1 MRILKEDT
9 IALVVDFQ
17 EKLMPVMAGKEE
29 LEVRTNILVKGLKT
43 LEVPMLIT
51 QQYTKGI
58 GMTIPSL
65 FESSETEEYFD
76 KVTFSCF
83 DDETIRAKIEESGKK
98 NVIVCGI
105 ESHICVLQTC
115 IDLKE
120 AGYTPILVVDCMSS
134 RKESDKEIAI
144 LRAQQ
149 EGILLTTTEAIL
161 FELTRKAGN
170 PTFKLISRLIK

>member
-9 IALVVDFQ
+9 MALVIDFQ
-17 EKLMPVMAGKEE
+17 EKLMPVMDKAEA
-29 LEVRTNILVKGLKT
+29 LEARTGILLKGLRT
-43 LEVPMLIT
+43 LEVPMLFT

-65 FESSETEEYFD
+65 FEAAGEEKYFD
-76 KVTFSCF
+76 KITFSCM
-83 DDETIRAKIEESGKK
+83 DDEAIRNAVEAGGKK

-170 PTFKLISRLIK
+170 PTFKEISRLIK

>member
-1 MRILKEDT
+1 MRILKDNT
-9 IALVVDFQ
+9 IALIVDIQ
-17 EKLMPVMAGKEE
+17 GKLMQVMAESDA
-29 LEVRTNILVKGLKT
+29 LEKQANILVKGLKT

-65 FESSETEEYFD
+65 FESAGTEDYFD
-76 KVTFSCF
+76 KISFSCM
-83 DDETIRAKIEESGKK
+83 DDDAIREAIEESGKK

-134 RKESDKEIAI
+134 RKLSDKQGAI

-161 FELTRKAGN
+161 FELTRVAGN
-170 PTFKLISRLIK
+170 PTFKEISKLIK

>member
-17 EKLMPVMAGKEE
+17 ERLMPVMAEAE
-29 LEVRTNILVKGLKT
+29 ALEARTNILLKGLKV

-51 QQYTKGI
+51 QQYTKAI

-65 FESSETEEYFD
+65 VESAGTEEYFD
-76 KVTFSCF
+76 KISFSCM
-83 DDETIRAKIEESGKK
+83 DDEAIKAAVEASGKK

-134 RKESDKEIAI
+134 RKLSDKEGAI

-170 PTFKLISRLIK
+170 PTFKEISKLIK

>member
-1 MRILKEDT
+1 M
-9 IALVVDFQ
+9 ALVIDFQ
-17 EKLMPVMAGKEE
+17 EKLMPVMDKAEA
-29 LEVRTNILVKGLKT
+29 LEARTGILLKGLRT
-43 LEVPMLIT
+43 LEVPMLFT

-58 GMTIPSL
+58 GMTISSL
-65 FESSETEEYFD
+65 FEAAGEEKYFD
-76 KVTFSCF
+76 KITFSCM
-83 DDETIRAKIEESGKK
+83 DDEAIKNAVEASGKK

-115 IDLKE
+115 MDLKE

-170 PTFKLISRLIK
+170 PTFKEISRLIK

>member
-9 IALVVDFQ
+9 IALAVDFQ
-17 EKLMPVMAGKEE
+17 EKLMPVMACAEE
-29 LEVRTNILVKGLKT
+29 LEARTNILLKGLRT
-43 LEVPMLIT
+43 LEVPTLFT

-58 GMTIPSL
+58 GMTVPSL
-65 FESSETEEYFD
+65 FEAAGTKEYFD
-76 KVTFSCF
+76 KITFSCW
-83 DDETIRAKIEESGKK
+83 DDEAIRNAVEASGKK
-98 NVIVCGI
+98 NVIICGI

-115 IDLKE
+115 MDLKE

-170 PTFKLISRLIK
+170 PTFKEISRLIK

>member
-17 EKLMPVMAGKEE
+17 EKLMPVMANKEE
-29 LEVRTNILVKGLKT
+29 LEARTNILVNGLKT
-43 LEVPMLIT
+43 LEVPMIIT

-65 FESSETEEYFD
+65 LESAETEEYFD
-76 KVTFSCF
+76 KLTFSCF
-83 DDETIRAKIEESGKK
+83 DDEVIKAKIKESGKK

-120 AGYTPILVVDCMSS
+120 AGYNPILVVDCMSS
-134 RKESDKEIAI
+134 RKEPDKEIAI

-170 PTFKLISRLIK
+170 PTFKVISKLIK

>member
-1 MRILKEDT
+1 MRILKDNT

-17 EKLMPVMAGKEE
+17 EKLMPVMANAEE
-29 LEVRTNILVKGLKT
+29 LEKRTSILLKGLKV
-43 LEVPMLIT
+43 LEVPMIVT

-58 GMTIPSL
+58 GMTIESL
-65 FESSETEEYFD
+65 REAAGTEEYFD
-76 KVTFSCF
+76 KITFSCF
-83 DDETIRAKIEESGKK
+83 DDDAIRNKIEKSGCK

-120 AGYTPILVVDCMSS
+120 AGYTPILVTDCMSS
-134 RKESDKEIAI
+134 RKESDKEGAI
-144 LRAQQ
+144 RRALG

-170 PTFKLISRLIK
+170 PQFKEISKLIK

>member
-1 MRILKEDT
+1 MRILREDT
-9 IALVVDFQ
+9 MALIVDFQ
-17 EKLMPVMAGKEE
+17 ERLMPVMANKEE
-29 LEVRTNILVKGLKT
+29 LEVRSNILVKGLKE
-43 LEVPMLIT
+43 LEVPMVIT
-51 QQYTKGI
+51 QQYTKAI

-65 FESSETEEYFD
+65 FESAGTEEYFD
-76 KVTFSCF
+76 KITFSCF
-83 DDETIRAKIEESGKK
+83 DDEEIKAKIEENGKK

-149 EGILLTTTEAIL
+149 EGILLTTSEAIL
-161 FELTRKAGN
+161 FELTRKAGS
-170 PTFKLISRLIK
+170 PTFKVISKLIK

>member
-1 MRILKEDT
+1 
-9 IALVVDFQ
+9 
-17 EKLMPVMAGKEE
+17 
-29 LEVRTNILVKGLKT
+29 
-43 LEVPMLIT
+43 
-51 QQYTKGI
+51 
-58 GMTIPSL
+58 MTIPSL
-65 FESSETEEYFD
+65 FEAAGEEKYFD
-76 KVTFSCF
+76 KITFSCM
-83 DDETIRAKIEESGKK
+83 DDEAIRNAVEAGGKK

-170 PTFKLISRLIK
+170 PTFKEISRLIK

>member
-83 DDETIRAKIEESGKK
+83 DDEAIRAKIEESGKK

-149 EGILLTTTEAIL
+149 EGIVLTTTEAIL

-170 PTFKLISRLIK
+170 PTFKVISKLIK

>member
-9 IALVVDFQ
+9 IALAVDFQ
-17 EKLMPVMAGKEE
+17 EKLMPVMTHAEE
-29 LEVRTNILVKGLKT
+29 LEARTNILLKGLRT
-43 LEVPMLIT
+43 LEVPTLFT

-58 GMTIPSL
+58 GMTVPSL
-65 FESSETEEYFD
+65 FEAAGTKEYFD
-76 KVTFSCF
+76 KITFSCW
-83 DDETIRAKIEESGKK
+83 DDEAIRNAVEASGKK
-98 NVIVCGI
+98 NVIICGI

-115 IDLKE
+115 MDLKE

-170 PTFKLISRLIK
+170 PTFKEISRLIK

>member
-17 EKLMPVMAGKEE
+17 EKLMPVMADTDA
-29 LEVRTNILVKGLKT
+29 LETRTNILLKGLKT
-43 LEVPMLIT
+43 LEVPMIVT

-65 FESSETEEYFD
+65 RESAGTDEYFD
-76 KVTFSCF
+76 KIAFSCF
-83 DDETIRAKIEESGKK
+83 DDDALRNAIEESGKK
-98 NVIVCGI
+98 NVLVCGI

-120 AGYTPILVVDCMSS
+120 AGYTPVLVVDCMSS
-134 RKESDKEIAI
+134 RKSSDKEVAL

-170 PTFKLISRLIK
+170 PTFKAISKLIK

>member
-1 MRILKEDT
+1 
-9 IALVVDFQ
+9 
-17 EKLMPVMAGKEE
+17 
-29 LEVRTNILVKGLKT
+29 
-43 LEVPMLIT
+43 MLFT

-65 FESSETEEYFD
+65 FEAAGEEKYFD
-76 KVTFSCF
+76 KITFSCM
-83 DDETIRAKIEESGKK
+83 DDETIRNAVEASGKK

-115 IDLKE
+115 MDLKE

-170 PTFKLISRLIK
+170 PTFKEISRLIK

>member
-9 IALVVDFQ
+9 MALVVDFQ
-17 EKLMPVMAGKEE
+17 EKLMPVMAGAEC
-29 LEVRTNILVKGLKT
+29 LEARTNILIKGLKT
-43 LEVPMLIT
+43 LDVPMIIT

-58 GMTIPSL
+58 GMTIPSI
-65 FESSETEEYFD
+65 FESAETEEYFD

-83 DDETIRAKIEESGKK
+83 DDEAIRAKIEENGKK

-120 AGYTPILVVDCMSS
+120 AGYNPILVVDCMSS

-149 EGILLTTTEAIL
+149 EGILLTTTEGIL
-161 FELTRKAGN
+161 FELTSKAGN
-170 PTFKLISRLIK
+170 PTFKVISKLIK

>member
-9 IALVVDFQ
+9 MALVIDFQ
-17 EKLMPVMAGKEE
+17 EKLMPVMDKAEA
-29 LEVRTNILVKGLKT
+29 LEARTGILLKGLRT
-43 LEVPMLIT
+43 LEVPMLFT
-51 QQYTKGI
+51 QQYTRGI

-65 FESSETEEYFD
+65 FEAAGEEKYFD
-76 KVTFSCF
+76 KITFSCM
-83 DDETIRAKIEESGKK
+83 DDEAIRNAVEAGGKK

-170 PTFKLISRLIK
+170 PTFKEISRLIK

>member
-1 MRILKEDT
+1 M
-9 IALVVDFQ
+9 ALVIDFQ
-17 EKLMPVMAGKEE
+17 EKLMPVMDKAEA
-29 LEVRTNILVKGLKT
+29 LEARTGILLKGLRT
-43 LEVPMLIT
+43 LEVPMLFT

-65 FESSETEEYFD
+65 FEAAGEEKYFD
-76 KVTFSCF
+76 KITFSCM
-83 DDETIRAKIEESGKK
+83 DDETIRNAVEASGKK

-115 IDLKE
+115 MDLKE

-170 PTFKLISRLIK
+170 PTFKEISRLIK

>member
-1 MRILKEDT
+1 M
-9 IALVVDFQ
+9 ALVIDFQ
-17 EKLMPVMAGKEE
+17 EKLMPVMDKAEA
-29 LEVRTNILVKGLKT
+29 LEARTGILLKGLRT
-43 LEVPMLIT
+43 LEVPMLFT
-51 QQYTKGI
+51 QQYTRGI

-65 FESSETEEYFD
+65 FEAAGEEKYFD
-76 KVTFSCF
+76 KITFSCM
-83 DDETIRAKIEESGKK
+83 DDEAIRNAVEAGGKK

-170 PTFKLISRLIK
+170 PTFKEISRLIK

>member
-29 LEVRTNILVKGLKT
+29 LEVRTNILLKGLKT
-43 LEVPMLIT
+43 LEVPMIIT

-65 FESSETEEYFD
+65 LESAETEEYFD
-76 KVTFSCF
+76 KITFSCF
-83 DDETIRAKIEESGKK
+83 DDEAIKAKIEESGKK

-120 AGYTPILVVDCMSS
+120 AGYNPILVVDCMSS

-170 PTFKLISRLIK
+170 PTFKVISKLIK

>member
-9 IALVVDFQ
+9 MALVIDFQ
-17 EKLMPVMAGKEE
+17 EKLMPVMDKAEA
-29 LEVRTNILVKGLKT
+29 LEVRTGILLKGLRT
-43 LEVPMLIT
+43 LEVPMLFT

-65 FESSETEEYFD
+65 FEAAGEEKYFD
-76 KVTFSCF
+76 KITFSCM
-83 DDETIRAKIEESGKK
+83 DDEAIRNAVEAGGKK

-170 PTFKLISRLIK
+170 PIFKEISRLIK

>member
-1 MRILKEDT
+1 MRIKKEDT

-17 EKLMPVMAGKEE
+17 EKLMPVMAEKEA
-29 LEVRTNILVKGLKT
+29 LEVRTQVLLEGLRT
-43 LEVPMLIT
+43 LDIPMIVT
-51 QQYTKGI
+51 QQYTKGL

-65 FESSETEEYFD
+65 CEAAGTDEYFD
-76 KVTFSCF
+76 KITFSCF
-83 DDETIRAKIEESGKK
+83 EDEGIQKAIAKSGRK
-98 NVIVCGI
+98 NVLVCGI

-120 AGYTPILVVDCMSS
+120 AGYTPILVLDCISS
-134 RKESDKEIAI
+134 RKLTDKEGAI

-170 PTFKLISRLIK
+170 PVFKEISRLIK